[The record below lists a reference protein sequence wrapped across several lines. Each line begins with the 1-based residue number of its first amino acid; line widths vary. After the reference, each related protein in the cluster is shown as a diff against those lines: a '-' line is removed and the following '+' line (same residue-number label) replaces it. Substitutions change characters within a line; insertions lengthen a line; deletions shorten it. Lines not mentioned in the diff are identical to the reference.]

1 MIHTFSVSN
10 YGSIREEV
18 TLDLR
23 IPGTAPDLVCFRT
36 SAAKPDVRLPAVAVL
51 MGPNGSGKT
60 TLLRAMVDL
69 GRIVSSPTNPVTLP
83 PFLSNQTMCEPTR
96 FSLEGEG
103 DFLSPGETPQRFRY
117 ELAIGRQTTDDGTE
131 GPLFVG
137 HEALVHFPRG
147 RRRRLFERG
156 APGKPVY
163 VSRDFGLTARDDRLK
178 GVEPTR
184 SALAT
189 LALVNVPVATR
200 FAFFLRDWLL
210 GASSISGNETF
221 TPDTSTVIGWLEA
234 SPDARRWAQA
244 QIERSD
250 LGIEGLEIVDGFGGK
265 CVRFSHHGL
274 DAPVALGYESKG
286 TRQLIHLLPMIKFA
300 LDVTGL
306 AILDEVDGALH
317 VDMLGEILSQFR
329 SRESNPRG
337 AQLLVSSHH
346 VGLLD
351 DLQKEE
357 VFIVEKDDSGATRV
371 YGAQDVR
378 GLRRDVRLYSKYRAG
393 VLGGLPRFG

>member
-1 MIHTFSVSN
+1 M
-10 YGSIREEV
+10 
-18 TLDLR
+18 
-23 IPGTAPDLVCFRT
+23 
-36 SAAKPDVRLPAVAVL
+36 
-51 MGPNGSGKT
+51 
-60 TLLRAMVDL
+60 
-69 GRIVSSPTNPVTLP
+69 
-83 PFLSNQTMCEPTR
+83 
-96 FSLEGEG
+96 
-103 DFLSPGETPQRFRY
+103 
-117 ELAIGRQTTDDGTE
+117 
-131 GPLFVG
+131 
-137 HEALVHFPRG
+137 
-147 RRRRLFERG
+147 
-156 APGKPVY
+156 
-163 VSRDFGLTARDDRLK
+163 
-178 GVEPTR
+178 
-184 SALAT
+184 
-189 LALVNVPVATR
+189 PVATR

-286 TRQLIHLLPMIKFA
+286 TRQLVHLLPMIKFA
-300 LDVTGL
+300 LEVTGL

-317 VDMLGEILSQFR
+317 VDMLWEILSQFR